1 MEFLDQRL
9 SQLKPY
15 VPGEQPQTKDF
26 IKLNT
31 NESAFPPAATV
42 VEAAASAAESLQ
54 LYPDPTLGNLTG
66 ALSSY
71 LGVTE
76 SEVFLG
82 NGSDEILAFCFQALM
97 GKGVAF
103 SDITYGFYS
112 VFAKLY
118 GIPAKVIP
126 LQADLSIDLK
136 VYADFSGTIILAN
149 PNAPTSLGLPAA
161 AILQLVQEKPERLV
175 IVDEAYVEFGGESL
189 VPYVKDY
196 ANLLVVGTFSKAW
209 QLAGGR
215 LGYAVGQVNL
225 IEVLQRVKFSFNP
238 YSVNAMTA
246 ACGLAAVQALP
257 YHEACLKETVNVR
270 AWTTQALRELGF
282 EVLPSQ
288 TNFLFVKGPVS
299 GSLLYPAL
307 KNRKILVRWFDQPR
321 IKDYLR
327 ISIGT
332 LREMEILVTTLK
344 EILTEPQ

>member
-9 SQLKPY
+9 AHLKPY
-15 VPGEQPQTKDF
+15 IPGEQPQTKDF

-42 VEAAASAAESLQ
+42 VEAATSAAASLQ

-71 LGVTE
+71 LGVAA

-82 NGSDEILAFCFQALM
+82 NGSDEILAFCFQGLM

-103 SDITYGFYS
+103 PDITYGFYS

-118 GIPAKVIP
+118 GIPAKEIP
-126 LQADLSIDLK
+126 LQADLSVDLQD
-136 VYADFSGTIILAN
+136 YSAFPGTIIIAN

-209 QLAGGR
+209 QLAGAR
-215 LGYAVGQVNL
+215 LGYAVGQASL

-270 AWTTQALRELGF
+270 TWTAQALRELGF

-288 TNFLFVKGPVS
+288 TNFLFVKGPIS

-332 LREMEILVTTLK
+332 LREMEILVNTLK
-344 EILTEPQ
+344 ELLTELQ